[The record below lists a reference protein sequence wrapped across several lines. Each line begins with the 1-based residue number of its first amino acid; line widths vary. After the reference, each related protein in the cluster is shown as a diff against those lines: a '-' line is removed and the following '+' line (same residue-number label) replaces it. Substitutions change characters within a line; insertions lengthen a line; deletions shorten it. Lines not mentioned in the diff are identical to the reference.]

1 MSRPI
6 KLSRRRFI
14 KTCALG
20 TTAIAAA
27 PILSFGNERAN
38 AFSQTGSASYRL
50 SLDQNWLFGGKYT
63 LGSVDPMFA
72 DQSFSKITLPHCV
85 AKLSWQNWNAA
96 DWQDVWIYR
105 RHFYLPSEFI
115 GQRVFLNFDGIMVG
129 TTPVINGHTLPQH
142 LGGYLPSQYEITDW
156 LNNTGDNVLAVIVDS
171 QWNNVPPEGSPN
183 GTGSIDFY
191 EPGGIFRTVFLE
203 AVPQN
208 FISDIFAKPVQA
220 TEANRHLELTCSVN
234 VSQLDFTSV
243 QISAELKDG
252 NNVIANT
259 IEPVQIDKTGISEK
273 TLSLSNLGNI
283 NLWDVD
289 SPNLY
294 DIVVTLLIDGS
305 PVHNYKVRTGLRDAH
320 FEIDGFYLNGRRLQL
335 FGLDRHELF
344 PYVGFAMPPRVMK
357 RDVQILKQELNCN
370 MVRCS
375 HYPQSKAFYDACDE
389 LGLLAWEEVP
399 GWQYIGDSAWKDLL
413 VRDVKNMVVRD
424 RNHPSIVIW
433 GVRANETAN
442 DADLYQTTK
451 DTAKALDDSRQT
463 SGAMR
468 GGEYSTSGWYQDVFA
483 FNDYNGS
490 NGQVKLKPPLAGVP
504 YLITETVA
512 QYNYPQSGFNLQYR
526 RAGDVA
532 AQMLQAIFHA
542 EAHDQGMS
550 DNNYAG
556 VLAWSAFNYPSPLG
570 STYNGVKYPGVAD
583 LFRIPKLGAA
593 FYQSQISPQIRP
605 VIQPNFYWDFGQTD
619 SIISGKSYSVFSNC
633 DRLELFI
640 DGKYYNTIYP
650 DSNSFPHLKYP
661 PSFIGF
667 VVDGSK
673 HPELRIDGYVNS
685 EMVLSKL
692 YSSDTSQDQLY
703 FEADDEELIGDG
715 VDATR
720 LVVKVTDKY
729 GSQRLHPSGDI
740 TFGISG
746 AGTLVGD
753 NPFPLSDSGG
763 AGAVWV
769 KSSADNYGNII
780 ISATHSSLGTK
791 TVDIRVLLTDVEKT
805 TTQLPVRYEL
815 SQNYPNP
822 FNSTTVIKYSIS
834 KRSFISLKV
843 YDILGEEV
851 TTLFSGIQWAG
862 DHIIKFNGDK
872 YSSGVYLLKLQADG
886 FTAVKKM
893 LLLK

>member
-1 MSRPI
+1 MS
-6 KLSRRRFI
+6 L
-14 KTCALG
+14 
-20 TTAIAAA
+20 
-27 PILSFGNERAN
+27 
-38 AFSQTGSASYRL
+38 TGGASYKL
-50 SLDQNWLFGGKYT
+50 SLDQNWLFGGKYAS
-63 LGSVDPMFA
+63 GAEDPNFN
-72 DQSFSKITLPHCV
+72 DQSFSKVTLPHCV
-85 AKLSWQNWNAA
+85 ANLSWQNWNAA
-96 DWQDVWIYR
+96 QWQDIWIYR
-105 RHFYLPSEFI
+105 RHFSLPSEFI
-115 GQRVFLNFDGIMVG
+115 GQRVFLNFDGAMVG
-129 TTPVINGHTLPQH
+129 TTPVINGNTLAQH
-142 LGGYLPSQYEITDW
+142 LGGYLPSKYEITDL

-171 QWNNVPPEGSPN
+171 RWSNVPPEGSPN
-183 GTGSIDFY
+183 GTGAIDFY
-191 EPGGIFRTVFLE
+191 EPGGIFRSVFLE
-203 AVPQN
+203 AVPQV
-208 FISDIFAKPVQA
+208 FISDVFAKPVQA
-220 TEANRHLELTCSVN
+220 TDSGRHFEITCSVN
-234 VSQLDFTSV
+234 AGEVNFSSAA
-243 QISAELKDG
+243 ISIELKDG
-252 NNVIANT
+252 STVIASAE
-259 IEPVQIDKTGISEK
+259 EPVQITQTGITEI
-273 TLSLSNLGNI
+273 TLPLSNLGNI

-289 SPNLY
+289 SPYLY
-294 DIVVTLLIDGS
+294 DVVVTLIIDGN
-305 PVHNYKVRTGLRDAH
+305 PMHNYKVRTGMRDVL
-320 FEIDGFYLNGRRLQL
+320 FEIDGFYLNGNRLQL

-344 PYVGFAMPPRVMK
+344 PYVGFAMPARVMK
-357 RDVQILKQELNCN
+357 RDVQILRQELNCN

-375 HYPQSKAFYDACDE
+375 HYPQSEAFYDACDE

-399 GWQYIGDSAWKDLL
+399 GWAYIGDTAWKDLL
-413 VRDVKNMVVRD
+413 VRDVTDMVVRD
-424 RNHPSIVIW
+424 RNHPSIIIW

-451 DTAKALDDSRQT
+451 ATAKALDDSRQT

-468 GGEYSTSGWYQDVFA
+468 GGFYSTSGWYQDVFA

-532 AQMLQAIFHA
+532 TQMLQAIFHA

-550 DNNYAG
+550 DKNYAG

-570 STYNGVKYPGVAD
+570 STYKGVKYPGVAD

-605 VIQPNFYWDFGQTD
+605 VIQPNFYWDFDQTD
-619 SIISGKSYSVFSNC
+619 SIISGKSYSIFSNC
-633 DRLELFI
+633 DHLELFI

-650 DSNSFPHLKYP
+650 DSNLFPHLKYP
-661 PSFIGF
+661 PSFAGF
-667 VVDGSK
+667 LVDGST
-673 HPELRIDGYVNS
+673 HPELRIDGYVNG

-692 YSSDTSQDQLY
+692 YSSDTTQDQLY
-703 FEADDEELIGDG
+703 FEADDTELLGDG
-715 VDATR
+715 ADATR

-729 GSQRLHPSGDI
+729 GSQRLHSTGDI

-753 NPFPLSDSGG
+753 NPFPLSDNGG

-769 KSSADNYGNII
+769 KSSANNYGNII
-780 ISATHSSLGTK
+780 ISATHPSLGTK
-791 TVDIRVLLTDVEKT
+791 TVDISVLLTDVEKT
-805 TTQLPVRYEL
+805 PNLLPGKYEL

-822 FNSTTVIKYSIS
+822 FNSTTIIKYSIS
-834 KRSFISLKV
+834 KSSFISLKV
-843 YDILGEEV
+843 YDVLGEEV
-851 TTLFSGIQWAG
+851 ITLFSGMQQAG

-893 LLLK
+893 VLLK